1 MKFGLKFV
9 DSCIVELIDM
19 ETAEILAE
27 GPAAVQEWLTVY
39 DGNYTLTLVQECFF
53 YWHEFCAPRSDV
65 RGENFHYNTGFNF
78 CQEKIEKKIKKL
90 FFTKRVDKHLEIGY
104 N

>member
-27 GPAAVQEWLTVY
+27 GPAAVQEWLTAY
-39 DGNYTLTLVQECFF
+39 DGNYTLTLVQGCFF
-53 YWHEFCAPRSDV
+53 IGMSFAPRARMCAGRISIITQV
-65 RGENFHYNTGFNF
+65 SAFVKRNL
-78 CQEKIEKKIKKL
+78 IKK
-90 FFTKRVDKHLEIGY
+90 
-104 N
+104 

>member
-27 GPAAVQEWLTVY
+27 GPAAVQEWLTAY
-39 DGNYTLTLVQECFF
+39 DSNYTLTLV
-53 YWHEFCAPRSDV
+53 
-65 RGENFHYNTGFNF
+65 
-78 CQEKIEKKIKKL
+78 
-90 FFTKRVDKHLEIGY
+90 
-104 N
+104 